1 MVAAAAV
8 SLLLLGVVSAAPG
21 GRSPQG
27 TGMIALE
34 NARRQ
39 LQDSECGPSNKDLL
53 TIIEIMQKQ
62 QTYLE
67 AQNDMV
73 GCLNECR
80 FNPQLT
86 NTDGDF
92 VCQCDVVAKTLAPA
106 PENLG
111 ATLYLAYQLP
121 EEEVAQLPAWMHESL
136 EDDCWISPEEIAL
149 HPYATLLRDEYAH
162 FVATQI
168 AAAGIGAADVDIHG
182 FSSDGD
188 NIPGCNADVVTHAV
202 TIGIGT
208 GLQQELGNSQAFYD
222 CWLTMEE
229 ISGDPEAAAFA
240 DAFIQATADTLN
252 VNANQVTLN
261 GICAGCVDANDAENN
276 GGGCAGEPW
285 AG

>member
-1 MVAAAAV
+1 M
-8 SLLLLGVVSAAPG
+8 
-21 GRSPQG
+21 
-27 TGMIALE
+27 
-34 NARRQ
+34 
-39 LQDSECGPSNKDLL
+39 
-53 TIIEIMQKQ
+53 
-62 QTYLE
+62 
-67 AQNDMV
+67 
-73 GCLNECR
+73 
-80 FNPQLT
+80 
-86 NTDGDF
+86 
-92 VCQCDVVAKTLAPA
+92 
-106 PENLG
+106 
-111 ATLYLAYQLP
+111 
-121 EEEVAQLPAWMHESL
+121 
-136 EDDCWISPEEIAL
+136 
-149 HPYATLLRDEYAH
+149 
-162 FVATQI
+162 ATQI

-208 GLQQELGNSQAFYD
+208 GLQQELGNSQAVYD